1 MVLMWNPVGTVFKH
15 SPRRS
20 SYDVGYAFS
29 MPFVSLLS
37 AEAVLIEGG
46 IPMSVSGLLSLLGG
60 LALFLYGMQM
70 MSSGL
75 EAAAGSKMKLIL
87 ERLTANRFLGVL
99 VGAGIT
105 AVIQS
110 SSATTVMVVGFVNSG
125 MMTLNQAVWII
136 MGANIGTT
144 ITGQLIA
151 LDVGALAPLFAFIGV
166 AMVVFVKMPRAH
178 HIGQIM
184 AGLGVLF
191 IGMEMMSSSMMPL
204 RDSQAFVDLMT
215 RFSNPLL
222 GIAVGALFTAL
233 IQSSSASVGILQAL
247 ATSGAISF
255 SSSVFI
261 LFGQNIGTCITA
273 VLASI
278 GTSRSAK
285 RATIIHLMF
294 NIIGTVLFT
303 ILCILFPLADL
314 VASFTPDAP
323 AAQIA
328 NMHTIF
334 NIVTTLLLLPLGN
347 QLASLA
353 VRILPEQPEENRD
366 EMHLE
371 YLTPVQVSSK
381 DGNLGASAIHIG
393 QLQQELDRM
402 LDMAQDNIETS
413 FDAVLSRDSSLLTKA
428 EKMESYLDFLN
439 KEISKY
445 ISRLITYETNEQ
457 GSSIVSSYF
466 TITGNIERIGDHA
479 INICGYSKLLEERH
493 IQFSAQAQEEICQMR
508 DICLGALNALHQR
521 EAGDLL
527 WLTDVSALEQRI
539 DDMTDLFRKD
549 QLERMKA
556 GTCSD
561 EACILYSEL
570 LTDFERIGDH
580 VLNIAQE
587 MSSIRE
593 HS

>member
-1 MVLMWNPVGTVFKH
+1 MVQLFL
-15 SPRRS
+15 
-20 SYDVGYAFS
+20 F
-29 MPFVSLLS
+29 L
-37 AEAVLIEGG
+37 GG
-46 IPMSVSGLLSLLGG
+46 IS
-60 LALFLYGMQM
+60 LFLYGMQM

-261 LFGQNIGTCITA
+261 LFGQKIGTCITA

-413 FDAVLSRDSSLLTKA
+413 FDAVLSRNSSLLTKA

-508 DICLGALNALHQR
+508 DICLEALNALHQR

>member
-1 MVLMWNPVGTVFKH
+1 
-15 SPRRS
+15 
-20 SYDVGYAFS
+20 
-29 MPFVSLLS
+29 
-37 AEAVLIEGG
+37 
-46 IPMSVSGLLSLLGG
+46 MSVSGLLSLLGG

-70 MSSGL
+70 MSAGL

-508 DICLGALNALHQR
+508 DICLEALNALHQR